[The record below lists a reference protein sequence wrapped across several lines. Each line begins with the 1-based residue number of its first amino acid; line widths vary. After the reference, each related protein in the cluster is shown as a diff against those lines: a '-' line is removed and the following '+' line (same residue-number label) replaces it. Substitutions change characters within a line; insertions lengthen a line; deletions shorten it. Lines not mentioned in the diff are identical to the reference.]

1 MESNDSKGIKKKN
14 KPAHPPTDGE
24 GAKPTHPPTDGEGAK
39 AKPAHPPTDG
49 EGVHRSQ
56 SYPPMDG
63 GGKKTTKK
71 LIYPPSDG
79 EGDNVKKPLERG
91 GNSGSETAA
100 YGRSDSED
108 EEVEYDDFHA
118 SERELD
124 ESFPAESKQPY
135 LPRKERPKK
144 HTRAPSK
151 KRRRRNSKSSSDSD
165 SDSVKSS
172 LESSSSSNDSA
183 QSESAS
189 ASSSDSDGRRTKK
202 TKKRKAKK
210 SKKSKKLRK
219 PGMRIV
225 PDAERNKWRTSE
237 KSALHVNYHA
247 RNYIDSNALKST
259 ILDEIPVPSNVD
271 PVASVD
277 KKIQLSIKSRSN
289 MDLCEHRNRN
299 MEYLETRVRDALG
312 PLLKARSASK
322 SKRVKTYLDQA
333 TVVLGQAHVI
343 VKHHRRMNV
352 LSGLLGFKR
361 AKTLINTNQNAFT
374 DEENDLFGEK
384 FRSVLSKKDK
394 EDLFEPAQPR
404 SRAPTESP
412 RRRPFRGG
420 PSHGRGAQARPQYNG
435 GGSGADGNGSGRGQA
450 NRGGRGA
457 STRGR
462 GECSNVTPCSPHYP
476 FPISHTNR
484 NLVKSPSGRQNKI
497 VPKELGKIDKRPN
510 NFANG
515 RGGRY
520 STSQKPG
527 IQFQFSIYIFISG
540 TCTHL
545 HNISIIPETSHKQQL
560 Q

>member
-1 MESNDSKGIKKKN
+1 
-14 KPAHPPTDGE
+14 
-24 GAKPTHPPTDGEGAK
+24 
-39 AKPAHPPTDG
+39 
-49 EGVHRSQ
+49 
-56 SYPPMDG
+56 
-63 GGKKTTKK
+63 
-71 LIYPPSDG
+71 
-79 EGDNVKKPLERG
+79 
-91 GNSGSETAA
+91 
-100 YGRSDSED
+100 
-108 EEVEYDDFHA
+108 
-118 SERELD
+118 
-124 ESFPAESKQPY
+124 
-135 LPRKERPKK
+135 
-144 HTRAPSK
+144 
-151 KRRRRNSKSSSDSD
+151 
-165 SDSVKSS
+165 
-172 LESSSSSNDSA
+172 
-183 QSESAS
+183 
-189 ASSSDSDGRRTKK
+189 
-202 TKKRKAKK
+202 
-210 SKKSKKLRK
+210 
-219 PGMRIV
+219 
-225 PDAERNKWRTSE
+225 
-237 KSALHVNYHA
+237 
-247 RNYIDSNALKST
+247 
-259 ILDEIPVPSNVD
+259 
-271 PVASVD
+271 
-277 KKIQLSIKSRSN
+277 
-289 MDLCEHRNRN
+289 
-299 MEYLETRVRDALG
+299 VRDALG

-333 TVVLGQAHVI
+333 TMVLGQARVI

-435 GGSGADGNGSGRGQA
+435 GGGGADGNGRGRGQA

-484 NLVKSPSGRQNKI
+484 NLVKSPSGGQNKI